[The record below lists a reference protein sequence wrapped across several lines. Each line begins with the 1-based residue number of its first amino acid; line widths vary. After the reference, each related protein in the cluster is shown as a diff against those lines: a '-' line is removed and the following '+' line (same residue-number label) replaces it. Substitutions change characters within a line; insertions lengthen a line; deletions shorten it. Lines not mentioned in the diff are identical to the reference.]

1 MQWALEV
8 NLDAAGGMVMT
19 NASGTN
25 FTASYPN
32 GQWFELKFVI
42 DLSMN
47 NWEVFVDNV
56 SQGSF
61 ANTINQISSIDFFPN
76 ANSEVLD

>member
-19 NASGTN
+19 NTSGTN

-32 GQWFELKFVI
+32 GQWFGKICDRF
-42 DLSMN
+42 
-47 NWEVFVDNV
+47 
-56 SQGSF
+56 
-61 ANTINQISSIDFFPN
+61 IN
-76 ANSEVLD
+76 E